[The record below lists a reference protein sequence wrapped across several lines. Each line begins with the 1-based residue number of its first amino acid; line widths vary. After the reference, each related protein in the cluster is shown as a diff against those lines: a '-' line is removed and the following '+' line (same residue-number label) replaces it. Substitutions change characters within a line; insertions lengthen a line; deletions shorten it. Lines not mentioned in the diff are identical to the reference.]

1 MTLALNLLW
10 LIFGGLPMACAWL
23 IASALMFISIIGIP
37 FGRAAFNIA
46 VYTFF
51 PFGNEAISRY
61 ELTGRE
67 DIGTGPLGLI
77 GNIIW
82 FIFAGLWLAIAHL
95 VVGIA
100 CFITIIGIPFGWAHF
115 KLVEI
120 SLAPIGKVIVSKEV
134 AEEARRRH
142 AAGVV
147 DRHQHQA

>member
-1 MTLALNLLW
+1 MILALNLLW
-10 LIFGGLPMACAWL
+10 LICGGFLMGCAWL
-23 IASALMFISIIGIP
+23 IAAVVMFVSIIGIP
-37 FGRAAFNIA
+37 WGRAAFNIA
-46 VYTFF
+46 IYTFF

-67 DIGTGPLGLI
+67 DIGTGPLGLV
-77 GNIIW
+77 GNVIW
-82 FIFAGLWLAIAHL
+82 FILAGIWLAIAHL
-95 VVGIA
+95 AVGIA

-142 AAGVV
+142 ASGVV
-147 DRHQHQA
+147 DGHRR

>member
-1 MTLALNLLW
+1 
-10 LIFGGLPMACAWL
+10 
-23 IASALMFISIIGIP
+23 MFISIIGIP
-37 FGRAAFNIA
+37 WGRAAFNIA

-77 GNIIW
+77 GNVIW
-82 FIFAGLWLAIAHL
+82 FVLAGIWLAIGHL
-95 VVGIA
+95 IA
-100 CFITIIGIPFGWAHF
+100 GVLCFVTIIGIPFGWAHF

-147 DRHQHQA
+147 DSHRR

>member
-10 LIFGGLPMACAWL
+10 LICGGFFMGCAWL
-23 IASALMFISIIGIP
+23 LAALVMFVSIIGIP
-37 FGRAAFNIA
+37 WGRAAFNIA

-77 GNIIW
+77 GNVVW
-82 FIFAGLWLAIAHL
+82 FVFAGIWLAIAHL

-120 SLAPIGKVIVSKEV
+120 SLAPIGKVIVSKDV
-134 AEEARRRH
+134 AEEARRRY

-147 DRHQHQA
+147 DNRRR

>member
-1 MTLALNLLW
+1 MILALNLLW
-10 LIFGGLPMACAWL
+10 LICGGFLMGCAWL
-23 IASALMFISIIGIP
+23 IAAVVMFVSIIGIP
-37 FGRAAFNIA
+37 WGRAAFNIA

-67 DIGTGPLGLI
+67 DIGTGPLGLV
-77 GNIIW
+77 GNVIW
-82 FIFAGLWLAIAHL
+82 FVFAGIWLAIAHL
-95 VVGIA
+95 AVGIA

-120 SLAPIGKVIVSKEV
+120 SLAPIGKVIVSKDV

-147 DRHQHQA
+147 DNLQR

>member
-1 MTLALNLLW
+1 MSLALNLLW
-10 LIFGGLPMACAWL
+10 LICGGALMGCAWL
-23 IASALMFISIIGIP
+23 IASVVMFVSIIGIP
-37 FGRAAFNIA
+37 WGRAACNIA
-46 VYTFF
+46 IYTFF

-77 GNIIW
+77 GNVIW
-82 FIFAGLWLAIAHL
+82 FVLAGIWLAIAHL

-134 AEEARRRH
+134 AEEARRRF

-147 DRHQHQA
+147 DRHRN

>member
-10 LIFGGLPMACAWL
+10 LICGGFLMGCAWL
-23 IASALMFISIIGIP
+23 IAAVVMFVSIIGIP
-37 FGRAAFNIA
+37 WGRAAFNIA

-77 GNIIW
+77 GNVIW
-82 FIFAGLWLAIAHL
+82 FVLAGIWLAIAHL
-95 VVGIA
+95 AVGIA

-120 SLAPIGKVIVSKEV
+120 SLAPIGKVIVSRDV
-134 AEEARRRH
+134 AEEARRRN
-142 AAGVV
+142 ATGVV
-147 DRHQHQA
+147 NNLRR

>member
-10 LIFGGLPMACAWL
+10 LICGGFLMGCAWL
-23 IASALMFISIIGIP
+23 VAALVMFVSIIGIP
-37 FGRAAFNIA
+37 WGRAAFNIA

-67 DIGTGPLGLI
+67 DLGTGPLGLI
-77 GNIIW
+77 GNVIW
-82 FIFAGLWLAIAHL
+82 FVFAGIWLAIAHL
-95 VVGIA
+95 AVGIA

-120 SLAPIGKVIVSKEV
+120 SLAPIGKVIVSRDV

-142 AAGVV
+142 AAGMV
-147 DRHQHQA
+147 DNLRR

>member
-10 LIFGGLPMACAWL
+10 LICGGLPMACAWL
-23 IASALMFISIIGIP
+23 IASAIMFISIIGIP

-46 VYTFF
+46 IYTLF

-67 DIGTGPLGLI
+67 DIGTGPLGLV
-77 GNIIW
+77 GNIVW
-82 FIFAGLWLAIAHL
+82 FIFAGLWLAVAHL
-95 VVGIA
+95 AVGIA

-142 AAGVV
+142 AASVV
-147 DRHQHQA
+147 DGHRR

>member
-1 MTLALNLLW
+1 MILALNLLW
-10 LIFGGLPMACAWL
+10 LICGGFLLGCAWL
-23 IASALMFISIIGIP
+23 VAALVMFVSIIGIP
-37 FGRAAFNIA
+37 WGRAAFNIA

-77 GNIIW
+77 GNVIW
-82 FIFAGLWLAIAHL
+82 FVFAGIWLAIAHL

-120 SLAPIGKVIVSKEV
+120 SLAPIGKVIVSKDV

-147 DRHQHQA
+147 NDLRR

>member
-10 LIFGGLPMACAWL
+10 LICGGLLMGCAWL
-23 IASALMFISIIGIP
+23 IASAVMFVSIVGIP

-46 VYTFF
+46 IYTFF

-67 DIGTGPLGLI
+67 DIGTGPLGLV
-77 GNIIW
+77 GNVVW
-82 FIFAGLWLAIAHL
+82 FILAGLWLAIAHL

-100 CFITIIGIPFGWAHF
+100 CFLTIIGIPFGWAHF

-134 AEEARRRH
+134 AEEARRRN
-142 AAGVV
+142 ASGVV
-147 DRHQHQA
+147 DSHRR

>member
-1 MTLALNLLW
+1 MILALNILW
-10 LIFGGLPMACAWL
+10 LICGGFLMGCAWL
-23 IASALMFISIIGIP
+23 VASLVMFVSIIGIP

-67 DIGTGPLGLI
+67 DIGTGLLGLI
-77 GNIIW
+77 GNVIW
-82 FIFAGLWLAIAHL
+82 FLLAGIWLAIAHL
-95 VVGIA
+95 AVGIA

-120 SLAPIGKVIVSKEV
+120 SLAPIGKVIVSRDV

-142 AAGVV
+142 ASGVV
-147 DRHQHQA
+147 NNLRR